1 MPKGNF
7 RKKTSNQ
14 LRDELAAIPNTPE
27 NFKLRFTYWKLIMSA
42 IKEENR
48 SRKLTA
54 QKTQAKKDKKKASKP
69 DSGGGTLNPGL
80 AKYLENKQ
88 GETNGD

>member
-14 LRDELAAIPNTPE
+14 LRDELAAIPNVPE
-27 NFKLRFTYWKLIMSA
+27 NFKLRLTYWKLIMSA
-42 IKEENR
+42 VKEENR
-48 SRKLTA
+48 SRKMTA
-54 QKTQAKKDKKKASKP
+54 QKKQEKKEKKKSSKP
-69 DSGGGTLNPGL
+69 DGGDGILNPGL
-80 AKYLENKQ
+80 AKYLESKK

>member
-27 NFKLRFTYWKLIMSA
+27 NFKLRLTYWKLIMSA

-54 QKTQAKKDKKKASKP
+54 QKTQTKKEKKKESKA
-69 DSGGGTLNPGL
+69 GGGITPVNPGL
-80 AKYLENKQ
+80 QKYLEGKK
-88 GETNGD
+88 GETE